1 MVLQGPEG
9 QGPFVDESVTGE
21 GRDRLAIP
29 ITQADLI
36 ERESKES
43 KYPVRQKKKQP

>member
-1 MVLQGPEG
+1 MALQGPEV
-9 QGPFVDESVTGE
+9 QGPFVDESVTEE
-21 GRDRLAIP
+21 GRDGLAIP

-43 KYPVRQKKKQP
+43 KYPVGQKKK